1 MNKLLIRGL
10 LIILVALSAAFAQA
24 QQPAKVPRIGFLF
37 FGSKDQPHLES
48 FRRGLREF
56 GYVEGKNIFVEY
68 RYAEGKSDAL
78 AGLAADLVA
87 QKLDVILTTT
97 PQSSRAVIQASS
109 TIPVVITGFDAVR
122 IGMAKS
128 LAQPGGNLTGLSSNS
143 GPGIIG
149 KRLELVKETFSNTKV
164 VGLIMDPASETREET
179 TDVTNSAAKSLK
191 LQIPLVYVKD
201 RADIERAFDGLKKLG
216 VNALHLPNGPITTLN
231 SKQLIDLAA
240 KHRVPAIFPT
250 RNLVE
255 AGGLMAYGVS
265 FSDLYRRAATYVD
278 KILKGRKPADLPI
291 EQPMKFQ
298 LVINLKSA
306 QQIGVTIPA
315 QVLARADR
323 VIR

>member
-10 LIILVALSAAFAQA
+10 LTILVALSTAFAQA
-24 QQPAKVPRIGFLF
+24 QQPAKIPRIGFLF

-48 FRRGLREF
+48 FRQGLREF

-143 GPGIIG
+143 GPGQIG
-149 KRLELVKETFSNTKV
+149 KRLELVKETFPNTKV
-164 VGLIMDPASETREET
+164 VGLIMDPAAEMREET
-179 TDVTNSAAKSLK
+179 TDITKSAAKSLQ
-191 LQIPLVYVKD
+191 LQIPLIYVKD
-201 RADIERAFDGLKKLG
+201 PADIERSFDGLKKLG

-231 SKQLIDLAA
+231 SKQLIDLAV
-240 KHRVPAIFPT
+240 KYRVPAIFPT
-250 RNLVE
+250 GNLVE

-265 FSDLYRRAATYVD
+265 FSDLYRRAAAYVD

-291 EQPMKFQ
+291 EQPMKFE

-306 QQIGVTIPA
+306 KQIGVTIPPN
-315 QVLARADR
+315 VLARADR